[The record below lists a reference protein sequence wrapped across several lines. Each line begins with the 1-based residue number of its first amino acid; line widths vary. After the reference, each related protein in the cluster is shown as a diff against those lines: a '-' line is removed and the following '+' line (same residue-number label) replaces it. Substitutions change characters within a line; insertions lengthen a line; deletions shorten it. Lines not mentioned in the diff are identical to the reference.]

1 MISRGARL
9 APKTLAG
16 LGVPAIALAL
26 AAQGCLV
33 PQSVDPESTRP
44 HTIPRVALNNLP
56 DYLLQPSL
64 LLYPQGPNDVTPAC
78 HCVLDVKIPAII
90 ADDPTVNVE
99 ARWFVDY
106 DLNVPTSQRRVATVV
121 LPGSFQ
127 TSETTRGPLEFTV
140 DADGLGLSQGTHVI
154 ELVLAEQAGFAAD
167 TVFPF
172 QRATKPDYESSTF
185 KFVVQVRRDFDPAR
199 PTCDV
204 GAQTPQIR
212 SCSP

>member
-1 MISRGARL
+1 MCVAAI
-9 APKTLAG
+9 TL
-16 LGVPAIALAL
+16 LL
-26 AAQGCLV
+26 AAEGCLL
-33 PQSVDPESTRP
+33 PQSVDPISTRP
-44 HTIPRVALNNLP
+44 HTIPRVDLKNLP

-64 LLYPQGPNDVTPAC
+64 LLYPQGPNDVAPGC

-106 DLNVPTSQRRVATVV
+106 DLNVPSSQRRVATVV

-127 TSETTRGPLEFTV
+127 TSETTRGPLEFV
-140 DADGLGLSQGTHVI
+140 IDADGLGLSSGTHVV

-185 KFVVQVRRDFDPAR
+185 KFVVQVQRAADPAR
-199 PTCDV
+199 PTCNV
-204 GAQTPQIR
+204 GAQAPQIR
-212 SCSP
+212 SCPP